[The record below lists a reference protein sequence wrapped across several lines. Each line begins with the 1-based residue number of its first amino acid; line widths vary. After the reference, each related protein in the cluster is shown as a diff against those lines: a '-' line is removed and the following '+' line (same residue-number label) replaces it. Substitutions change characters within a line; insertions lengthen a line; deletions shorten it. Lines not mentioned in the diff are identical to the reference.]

1 MFVNKKIFQNNI
13 FLSVFLSLIV
23 FVVLIIFYK
32 SELGNLADKNI
43 QRVFFNYSGIGSSDD
58 RIVVVEIDET
68 TVSKLGRF
76 PFDRKV
82 YKKLIENL
90 NKAGATVIGFDII
103 FADKTQS
110 DDDLAKAIK
119 ESGNIV
125 LGGGTIKK
133 RTEIGIFESPRD
145 IFVDGAIQVGT
156 FDVRP
161 DSISNIIFS
170 LSPFKRLVNGEYE
183 YFGISILRAYYSKI
197 FNDKSFLSDKMIKSN
212 EYINIKNK
220 IVLPL
225 SSKNTND
232 FIINFETSTFN
243 RLSFI
248 EIYDN
253 ELFYGKQKE
262 KGNKFLKD
270 KIVLVGATLRGIDTI
285 KTPIGED
292 FGVYIHAN
300 FLNTV
305 LTKNFSIYFNFYYE
319 LILIFLLSIL
329 SIYIN
334 LSKSGKILIISNLS
348 IIGIIIIYS
357 KTLNVLHFVMNF
369 PFELIIAVITSIVF
383 SNIAKYI
390 IENKNKNKL
399 HIALSQ
405 YVSKEVAE
413 EILSGEGN
421 VKLEGEKRRIA
432 IFFSDIE
439 GFTTLSEKF
448 SPESLILFLKSYL
461 GEMTEIIKLKKGYID
476 KYEGDAIMALWGAF
490 GKNNSDISKNS
501 CETAL
506 LQREKLIALNKK
518 WQKDGIPKINIRIG
532 INTGDAV
539 TGNIGDEKLNY
550 TAIGDNV
557 NLASRLESINKFYS
571 TYICVSQSVYD
582 ETKDYFD
589 FRYLDKIKV
598 KGKDIAINIYELI
611 DYKGKAT
618 NKEIIEKF
626 EIGINHYK
634 DRDFKLAL
642 NIFEELG
649 KLGDK
654 PSLVYIDRCKTF
666 IENPPTNDWDQT
678 WTMTEK

>member
-32 SELGNLADKNI
+32 SELWNLADKNI
-43 QRVFFNYSGIGSSDD
+43 QRVFFNYSWIWSSDD

-68 TVSKLGRF
+68 TVSKLWRF

-90 NKAGATVIGFDII
+90 NKAWATVIWFDII

-119 ESGNIV
+119 ESWNIV
-125 LGGGTIKK
+125 LWWWTIKK
-133 RTEIGIFESPRD
+133 RTEIWIFESPRD
-145 IFVDGAIQVGT
+145 IFVDWAIQVWT

-183 YFGISILRAYYSKI
+183 YFWISILRAYYSKI

-253 ELFYGKQKE
+253 ELFYWKQKE
-262 KGNKFLKD
+262 KWNKFLKD
-270 KIVLVGATLRGIDTI
+270 KIVLVWATLRWIDTI
-285 KTPIGED
+285 KTPIWED
-292 FGVYIHAN
+292 FWVYIHAN

-334 LSKSGKILIISNLS
+334 LSKSWKILIISNLS
-348 IIGIIIIYS
+348 IIWIIIIYS

-413 EILSGEGN
+413 EILSWEGN
-421 VKLEGEKRRIA
+421 VKLEWEKRRIA

-439 GFTTLSEKF
+439 WFTTLSEKF

-461 GEMTEIIKLKKGYID
+461 WEMTEIIKLKKWYID
-476 KYEGDAIMALWGAF
+476 KYEWDAIMALWWAF
-490 GKNNSDISKNS
+490 WKNNSDISKNS

-518 WQKDGIPKINIRIG
+518 WQKDWIPKINIRIW
-532 INTGDAV
+532 INTWDAV
-539 TGNIGDEKLNY
+539 TWNIWDEKLNY
-550 TAIGDNV
+550 TAIWDNV

-598 KGKDIAINIYELI
+598 KWKDIAINIYELI
-611 DYKGKAT
+611 DYKWKAT

-626 EIGINHYK
+626 EIWINHYK

-642 NIFEELG
+642 NIFEELW
-649 KLGDK
+649 KLWDK

>member
-32 SELGNLADKNI
+32 SELWNLADKNI
-43 QRVFFNYSGIGSSDD
+43 QRVFFNYSWIWSSDD

-68 TVSKLGRF
+68 TVSKLWRF

-90 NKAGATVIGFDII
+90 NKAWATVIWFDII

-119 ESGNIV
+119 ESWNII
-125 LGGGTIKK
+125 LWWWTIKK
-133 RTEIGIFESPRD
+133 RTEIWIFESPRD
-145 IFVDGAIQVGT
+145 IFVDWAIQVWT

-183 YFGISILRAYYSKI
+183 YFWISILRAYYSKI

-253 ELFYGKQKE
+253 ELFYWKQKE
-262 KGNKFLKD
+262 KWNKFLKD
-270 KIVLVGATLRGIDTI
+270 KIVLVWATLRWIDTI
-285 KTPIGED
+285 KTPIWED
-292 FGVYIHAN
+292 FWVYIHAN

-334 LSKSGKILIISNLS
+334 LSKSWKILIISNLS
-348 IIGIIIIYS
+348 IIWIIIIYS

-413 EILSGEGN
+413 EILSWEGN
-421 VKLEGEKRRIA
+421 VKLEWEKRRIA

-439 GFTTLSEKF
+439 WFTTLSEKF

-461 GEMTEIIKLKKGYID
+461 WEMTEIIKLKKWYID
-476 KYEGDAIMALWGAF
+476 KYEWDAIMALWWAF
-490 GKNNSDISKNS
+490 WKNNSDISKNS

-518 WQKDGIPKINIRIG
+518 WQKDWIPKINIRIW
-532 INTGDAV
+532 INTWDAV
-539 TGNIGDEKLNY
+539 TWNIWDEKLNY
-550 TAIGDNV
+550 TAIWDNV

-598 KGKDIAINIYELI
+598 KWKDIAINIYELI
-611 DYKGKAT
+611 DYKWKAT

-626 EIGINHYK
+626 EIWINHYK

-642 NIFEELG
+642 NIFEELW
-649 KLGDK
+649 KLWDK